1 MKFENY
7 KNKLVRPFIIYADTE
22 STLAPTTDEHKINKH
37 IINSCCFYFVCTFDS
52 SRNELFTFEGDN
64 CVLDMISKL
73 YEISDDC
80 IAEMQ
85 QTHKIDMKPW
95 SWTNHRNATTCYLYD
110 EPFDNSDKTY
120 IYIQLGD
127 HDHMPGQY
135 RGTAACKC
143 NINEKAVNLV

>member
-1 MKFENY
+1 MLLF
-7 KNKLVRPFIIYADTE
+7 
-22 STLAPTTDEHKINKH
+22 
-37 IINSCCFYFVCTFDS
+37 FYFVCTFDS

-64 CVLDMISKL
+64 CLLDMINKL

-95 SWTNHRNATTCYLYD
+95 DWSNHRNVTTCYLYD

-120 IYIQLGD
+120 IWLETMIICQDNIEEQQL
-127 HDHMPGQY
+127 
-135 RGTAACKC
+135 
-143 NINEKAVNLV
+143 VNVILMRKQSI